1 MNFILQLFQLHF
13 DLEHLSVQLFES
25 KTLLFFL
32 SSGIIVILFL
42 WVMSLVGNPYV
53 SFLILLVATI
63 LTGFANQQKQLYR
76 GEPLYPS
83 DLAMVRNLPFLIDMV
98 NPLLVFLLIF
108 LVAISI
114 TICIFIYKKTYKK
127 FTMKSLIFRT
137 ILFVFTS
144 SILFYTGQFNQQ
156 NNYVR
161 ELFNINAYWITFSQ
175 QLNYE
180 GNGFIPGFLYNLNA
194 PAVDRPARY
203 SKEKVEQ
210 IVNEY
215 SQKAIELNKDRVTPL
230 TDVNI
235 LFVMN
240 ESFSDPYEIE
250 GMKIS
255 EDPIPNIRKIMKNNL
270 SGKILSQGYGGG
282 TANIEFEA
290 LTGISIEPLASN
302 ITTPYIQLTSKMSE
316 FPTIV
321 SYLKQHDYTA
331 TAIHPFNTT
340 MYKRNDVY
348 KEIGFDHFIS
358 ESTMKN
364 DKILES
370 NRYISDESAYK
381 EILDRMNNTPT
392 MDFIHLVTMQN
403 HMDYTGKY
411 PDTEFQAVGSSNDEE
426 AINYYQDL
434 QYSDIAL
441 KEFLNDLDSFEEKT
455 MVVFWGDHLPSFYG
469 KKLYDENGL
478 RTMHETPLIIYT
490 NYNKEEKY
498 INTISPIY
506 LLNHVLE
513 KNNAPL
519 TPFQTLLL
527 ELESVLPAFEKN
539 IYIEN
544 VAEEIKASRS
554 DLAASTLK
562 VLNDYD
568 MVLYDLTTGENH
580 AHELGFY
587 EIKD

>member
-42 WVMSLVGNPYV
+42 WVMSLVGNPYI

-144 SILFYTGQFNQQ
+144 SILFYTGQFNQP

-161 ELFNINAYWITFSQ
+161 ELFNINAYWTTFSQ

-381 EILDRMNNTPT
+381 EVLDRMNNTPT

-568 MVLYDLTTGENH
+568 MVLYDLTTGENY